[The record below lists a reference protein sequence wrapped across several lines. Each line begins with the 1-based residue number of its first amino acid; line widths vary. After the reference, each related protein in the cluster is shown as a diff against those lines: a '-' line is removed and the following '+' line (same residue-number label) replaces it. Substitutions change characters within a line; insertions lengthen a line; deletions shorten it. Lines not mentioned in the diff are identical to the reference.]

1 MCLTE
6 GLYVRSVLTAGTLP
20 ESKGVNHD
28 DVGSAND
35 GITSSISELVP
46 RVGGSDLDALR
57 QAALDGADLVLQLGA
72 GEVAAVKGLRT
83 DGYGVDRIGVLL
95 GNVGNGLEVLL
106 EGLLDIGPAVP
117 CVSKL
122 GSESSLVGT

>member
-1 MCLTE
+1 MMM
-6 GLYVRSVLTAGTLP
+6 
-20 ESKGVNHD
+20 
-28 DVGSAND
+28 SA
-35 GITSSISELVP
+35 VP
-46 RVGGSDLDALR
+46 MMASPVPS
-57 QAALDGADLVLQLGA
+57 QLVLDSLDLA
-72 GEVAAVKGLRT
+72 GELLTSEVSTVEGLRT